1 MMRRRGGVSL
11 ERDHSEYGRAWMLKR
26 GNVERFPAWCR
37 EGFERFSFQGE
48 GIDIGTDYVSHY
60 VPVWRVHGTAGE
72 TLDYYAAAW
81 QSGRDVGPRILRE
94 GPRALERAQ

>member
-1 MMRRRGGVSL
+1 MAKSPAFRTWTKRL
-11 ERDHSEYGRAWMLKR
+11 ESGTFTAAQCR
-26 GNVERFPAWCR
+26 AWCR
-37 EGFERFSFQGE
+37 DGFERFTFTGE
-48 GIDIGTDYVSHY
+48 GIDIGNDYVSHY